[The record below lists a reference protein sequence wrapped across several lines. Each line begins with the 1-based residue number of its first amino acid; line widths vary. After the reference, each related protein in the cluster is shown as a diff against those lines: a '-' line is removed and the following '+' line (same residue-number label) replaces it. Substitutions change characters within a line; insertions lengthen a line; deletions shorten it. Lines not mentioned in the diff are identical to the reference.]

1 MYQSKLVNDV
11 DRYDLR
17 KKQWN
22 KLADIQVARER
33 ACGAA
38 VNRKIFIAGTQ
49 SDMPNVIQLT
59 CEMYSEE
66 TNEWQLIKSF
76 NRWTSFQGLLA
87 IDDELYVLE
96 EDVVS
101 RNTNTFTKLSVACYN
116 VESNVWQLKTELKVT
131 GEMDVNLGGSMTVFQ
146 GFLSPSQNILCNKRK
161 KRKCSIM

>member
-1 MYQSKLVNDV
+1 MNDV

-17 KKQWN
+17 RKQWN

-33 ACGAA
+33 ARGAA

-49 SDMPNVIQLT
+49 SDMPRAIQLT

-76 NRWTSFQGLLA
+76 NRWTSFRGLLA
-87 IDDELYVLE
+87 TDDELYVLE

-101 RNTNTFTKLSVACYN
+101 RNTNTFTKILIACYN
-116 VESNVWQLKTELKVT
+116 AESNVWQLKTELKVT
-131 GEMDVNLGGSMTVFQ
+131 GEMAAHLGGSMTVFQ

>member
-1 MYQSKLVNDV
+1 
-11 DRYDLR
+11 
-17 KKQWN
+17 
-22 KLADIQVARER
+22 
-33 ACGAA
+33 
-38 VNRKIFIAGTQ
+38 
-49 SDMPNVIQLT
+49 MPNVIQLT

-101 RNTNTFTKLSVACYN
+101 RNTFTKLSVACYN
-116 VESNVWQLKTELKVT
+116 AESNVWQLKTELKVT
-131 GEMDVNLGGSMTVFQ
+131 GEMDVHLGGSMTVFQ